1 MRLRVL
7 KKFVGHGLEPLRG
20 SAVLEEFDASNI
32 YFQTWGNRN
41 QPSLS
46 EAAVVP
52 ILESIIDSDGN
63 NLRNVSLPS
72 KWCTE
77 KSRNVPPLSEFY
89 TKFNALMLSKEIK
102 CVECSKLCEGNNE
115 NTCQVC
121 CKRIC
126 EDCDNDHE
134 DEWGESDPFI
144 RSCDNCSKN
153 LCESCGEHRVCSG
166 CDSVYC
172 SLCAN
177 NDGVDAATYCESESC
192 ENGSLCNG
200 CRVPEEHDDCWGC
213 KMLLYPKLFEEKER
227 VTGENVRLAEENA
240 ELHKEI
246 ARLRK
251 ENDEL
256 RKKA

>member
-20 SAVLEEFDASNI
+20 SVVLEEFDASNI

-153 LCESCGEHRVCSG
+153 LCESCGEHRVCIG

-213 KMLLYPKLFEEKER
+213 KMLLYPKLFEENER
-227 VTGENVRLAEENA
+227 FAGENGRLAEENA
-240 ELHKEI
+240 QLQKEI
-246 ARLRK
+246 AQLRK
-251 ENDEL
+251 ENEEL